1 MKLTQH
7 EILSCT
13 PSSCHCLI
21 FSIVHHSF
29 RIVGDGGGSGGGCVV
44 MFLCHCFSY
53 FVCAVV
59 VVELTVKSKI
69 AAADIATATV
79 AARRWRHYISVCLKT
94 SENIFTW
101 AVVFIPYLVIYY
113 YVVLCCA
120 ELRSVRQRCIQLL
133 MCLLQLW
140 ECHFMNIN
148 IAPSLSLSLTFYVN
162 ILLCIF
168 CVAVYVAIEY
178 HRLHFHLAACNLQ
191 QPIQLFS
198 SVFVLVR
205 LWEHRTYNIEA
216 FTCRRV
222 SSLMWNSIC

>member
-148 IAPSLSLSLTFYVN
+148 IAPSLSHILREHTFMYILCSCLCCNWISSTSFSFSRLQLATTNSTIFECICVGASMRTQN
-162 ILLCIF
+162 ILYWS
-168 CVAVYVAIEY
+168 VYMSES
-178 HRLHFHLAACNLQ
+178 
-191 QPIQLFS
+191 LFS
-198 SVFVLVR
+198 HVK
-205 LWEHRTYNIEA
+205 
-216 FTCRRV
+216 
-222 SSLMWNSIC
+222 